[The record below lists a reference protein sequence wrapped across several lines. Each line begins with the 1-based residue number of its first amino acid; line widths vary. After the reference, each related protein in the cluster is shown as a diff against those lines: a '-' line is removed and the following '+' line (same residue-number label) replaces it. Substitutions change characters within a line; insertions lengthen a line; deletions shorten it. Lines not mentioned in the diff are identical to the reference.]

1 MHNLNLEVWI
11 LSYSLLAIKSKMGM
25 TSSRH
30 KTLKVK
36 QKDNNKKNLASLYKK
51 KFCFDLVMLDR
62 GMKSPVMPPVSA
74 RKKKINSN
82 RQKRWRAGEL
92 ECGEFLL
99 NFY

>member
-36 QKDNNKKNLASLYKK
+36 QKDNNNKNLENISY
-51 KFCFDLVMLDR
+51 
-62 GMKSPVMPPVSA
+62 
-74 RKKKINSN
+74 
-82 RQKRWRAGEL
+82 
-92 ECGEFLL
+92 
-99 NFY
+99 